1 MAEQR
6 AQLDQVQFLRGIAAF
21 SILIA
26 HTPYLQGGHFG
37 VDLFFVISG
46 FIMMYVTERSHENF
60 LLKRAVRI
68 IPLYWLGTLGL
79 YSLAWIAPGLLNT
92 ASTDVTNLL
101 KSLFFIPYFNGHTF
115 EPLLRLGWTLNY
127 EVFFYLVFFISM
139 SCSHRYRAAI
149 TTALLLSFVV
159 LGHLVQPENSVANFY
174 SSPILLEFV
183 YGMLA
188 FYIFRATQSR
198 RENMGYGRARLYA
211 LLGTVLY
218 IAMFFIPWPEDYTTR
233 YLIWGLPSLL
243 VFMLVAIGGS
253 NVKTLGFFVLLGN
266 VSYSL
271 YLLHPYVIHLIDRK
285 VYSISEPGAMAVV
298 FTLVAYALSIVVAYI
313 SWRFIEQTSQRY
325 LMSRWYSYKGRLS
338 AQQATS

>member
-1 MAEQR
+1 MAEPR

-46 FIMMYVTERSHENF
+46 FIMMYVTERSHDDF

-79 YSLAWIAPGLLNT
+79 YSLTWVAPGLLNT
-92 ASTDVTNLL
+92 ASTDISHLL
-101 KSLFFIPYFNGHTF
+101 KSLFFIPYFNGNTF

-127 EVFFYLVFFISM
+127 EVFFYLLFFISM
-139 SCSHRYRAAI
+139 SFNHRYRAAV
-149 TTALLLSFVV
+149 TTALLLSLVI
-159 LGHLVQPENSVANFY
+159 LGQLIQPENGVARFY
-174 SSPILLEFV
+174 TSPILLEFV

-188 FYIFRATQSR
+188 FYVFRATQNR
-198 RENMGYGRARLYA
+198 RETMGSGTARACA
-211 LLGTVLY
+211 VLGTALY
-218 IAMFFIPWPEDYTTR
+218 IAMFFIPWPEDYSLR
-233 YLIWGLPSLL
+233 YLLWGLPSLL

-253 NVKTLGFFVLLGN
+253 NVKTLGAFVLLGN

-285 VYSISEPGAMAVV
+285 IYSISEPGAMAIV

-325 LMSRWYSYKGRLS
+325 LMNKWYGYRGRLS
-338 AQQATS
+338 AQQAAS

>member
-1 MAEQR
+1 MAQSR

-79 YSLAWIAPGLLNT
+79 YSLTWIAPGLLNT
-92 ASTDVTNLL
+92 ASTDITHLL
-101 KSLFFIPYFNGHTF
+101 KSLFFIPYFNGTTI

-139 SCSHRYRAAI
+139 SFNHRYRAAV
-149 TTALLLSFVV
+149 TTALLLSFVLV
-159 LGHLVQPENSVANFY
+159 GQLIQPEHLVAQFY
-174 SSPILLEFV
+174 SNPILLEFV

-188 FYIFRATQSR
+188 FYVFRATQSR
-198 RENMGYGRARLYA
+198 RESMGHGGARVCA
-211 LLGTVLY
+211 VLGTGLY
-218 IAMFFIPWPEDYTTR
+218 IAMFFIPWPEDYSIR
-233 YLIWGLPSLL
+233 YLMWGLPSLL

-285 VYSISEPGAMAVV
+285 IHSISEPGAMTFLAT
-298 FTLVAYALSIVVAYI
+298 FAAYALSIVVAYI
-313 SWRFIEQTSQRY
+313 SWRLIEQQSQRY
-325 LMSRWYSYKGRLS
+325 LMSKWYRYQGKPS
-338 AQQATS
+338 AP